1 LTEIFFFERG
11 VRKAS
16 IKSVGSTNSYKQFYI
31 KKEITHVSLTIV
43 EKTSLKDLKK
53 QSSLSL
59 SPPSS
64 QRFGQPPSRMDAGTQ
79 PLASKLTLNA
89 VVELEEG
96 LTMEVALPK
105 PFISLRIAPRR
116 TLDAEQLTPTV
127 ELVLEEGGF
136 QLQNCWTK
144 DAEDGASPTTTE
156 KNNPPSNSPHLP
168 RAGGDMQRRRAR
180 QSSNPAANGACRS
193 RARGF
198 AASRTAEGGAF
209 GGLTQ
214 SAMEDGHGVPW
225 RVDMGLDE
233 VC

>member
-1 LTEIFFFERG
+1 LVVQT
-11 VRKAS
+11 VTNVS
-16 IKSVGSTNSYKQFYI
+16 IKKGNYTWVPDNCR
-31 KKEITHVSLTIV
+31 
-43 EKTSLKDLKK
+43 KDLVE
-53 QSSLSL
+53 
-59 SPPSS
+59 
-64 QRFGQPPSRMDAGTQ
+64 RFEKAIKSFSFTTVEPEIRTAAVAGTQ

-89 VVELEEG
+89 VAELKEG